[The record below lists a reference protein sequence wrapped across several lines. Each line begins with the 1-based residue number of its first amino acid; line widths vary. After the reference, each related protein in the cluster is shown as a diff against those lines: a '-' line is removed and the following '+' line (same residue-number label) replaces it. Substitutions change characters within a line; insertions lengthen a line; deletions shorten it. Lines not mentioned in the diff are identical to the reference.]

1 MIRRETL
8 HLVLAASLVGA
19 AVDSARAAEMGYVA
33 MLAGP
38 APREQ
43 FVAHGL
49 LWRCAGARCTAP
61 AANSRPAIVCEA
73 LARTIGPLAT
83 FASGSDPFDG
93 EALARCNAAARQR
106 QNLAA
111 K

>member
-8 HLVLAASLVGA
+8 HLILATALAGTA
-19 AVDSARAAEMGYVA
+19 LHTARAADMGYVA
-33 MLAGP
+33 MLAGS
-38 APREQ
+38 APQEQ

-49 LWRCAGARCTAP
+49 LWRCASARCTAP

-73 LARTIGPLAT
+73 VAKAVGPLAT
-83 FASGSDPFDG
+83 FASGGDPFDG

-106 QNLAA
+106 QKLAV